1 MRTEAIEA
9 LIWFSMPLVL
19 VAFLLYFI
27 SLINQKVSIKRYL
40 IAAFLAGFLGALFVP
55 ECLCA
60 NNREALLGALFS
72 SFVVWFGLVLCFLC
86 GVCCHS
92 F

>member
-40 IAAFLAGFLGALFVP
+40 IAAFLAGFLGALFAP

-60 NNREALLGALFS
+60 NNREAILGAALFS
-72 SFVVWFGLVLCFLC
+72 SFVVWFCVSCVVFVVILFK
-86 GVCCHS
+86 
-92 F
+92 